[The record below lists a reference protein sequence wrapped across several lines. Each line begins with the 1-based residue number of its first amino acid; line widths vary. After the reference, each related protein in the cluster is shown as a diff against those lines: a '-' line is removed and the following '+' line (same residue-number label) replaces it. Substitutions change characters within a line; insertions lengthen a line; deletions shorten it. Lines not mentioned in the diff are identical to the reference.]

1 MSENLNL
8 DDKLIIIKNAGM
20 EDVEIL
26 DYNYKHMLQDT
37 TDPEEKLEIVI
48 LRSNVLDRMK
58 ELSGDK

>member
-8 DDKLIIIKNAGM
+8 DDKLIIIRTAGI

-26 DYNYKHMLQDT
+26 DDNYKHMFRDT
-37 TDPEEKLEIVI
+37 TNPDERLEIVI
-48 LRSNVLDRMK
+48 LRSKVLDRMK

>member
-8 DDKLIIIKNAGM
+8 DDKLIIIKSADM

-26 DYNYKHMLQDT
+26 DDNYKHMWRYV
-37 TDPEEKLEIVI
+37 TDPDERREIVI
-48 LRSNVLDRMK
+48 LHSRVLDRMK

>member
-8 DDKLIIIKNAGM
+8 DDKLIIIRTAGM

-26 DYNYKHMLQDT
+26 DDNYKHMFRDT
-37 TDPEEKLEIVI
+37 TNPDERLEIVI
-48 LRSNVLDRMK
+48 LRSKVLDRMK